1 MALLLEFI
9 RGIAE
14 YEKLLHEVVATEE
27 SVRESLF
34 GDSAVAEALIAEC
47 EGEPAAFA
55 VYFYNFSTFMGWRG
69 LYLEDLFVKPKFRRR
84 GIGEALLRHLARQAG
99 ERGCRRF
106 EWVVLDWNQSAID
119 FYQELGAEAMEGW
132 LLFRI
137 SGEKLKNLAMKR

>member
-1 MALLLEFI
+1 MTLLLEFI
-9 RGIAE
+9 RSIAE

-55 VYFYNFSTFMGWRG
+55 VYFYNFSTFMGRRG

-84 GIGEALLRHLARQAG
+84 GIGEALLRHLAQQAV

-132 LLFRI
+132 QLFRI